1 MFGDKTVNDKTL
13 EKVNFDKGF
22 LRLGEKYLVG
32 VDEVGRGPLAGPVVC
47 CAVIMPFDEDR
58 IIDGIDDSK
67 KVSEKKRNLLSDRIK
82 EVALDYAI
90 CEISP
95 QEIDEINILEA
106 TKLCMKRCVESL
118 KLKADA
124 VLIDAV
130 DIRVDLRKEPI
141 VKGDAQSYS
150 IGAASILAKV
160 YRDNLMVEYDKIYP
174 EYLFAK
180 NKGYG
185 TKDHIN
191 AIKENGAC
199 PLHRRTFIKNFL
211 AK

>member
-1 MFGDKTVNDKTL
+1 MNDKTL

-47 CAVIMPFDEDR
+47 CAVIMPFDGDK

-95 QEIDEINILEA
+95 
-106 TKLCMKRCVESL
+106 
-118 KLKADA
+118 
-124 VLIDAV
+124 
-130 DIRVDLRKEPI
+130 
-141 VKGDAQSYS
+141 
-150 IGAASILAKV
+150 
-160 YRDNLMVEYDKIYP
+160 
-174 EYLFAK
+174 
-180 NKGYG
+180 
-185 TKDHIN
+185 
-191 AIKENGAC
+191 
-199 PLHRRTFIKNFL
+199 
-211 AK
+211 